1 MKRRRLA
8 TVTALVTLVVIA
20 AACTGKSSTSNDGG
34 GSGPI
39 TLTLWHGYGKVE
51 TNNGQVNY
59 EAKSLNDLIA
69 TFNATHTNIQVNPVF
84 IGSNDNALEKLT
96 VALQGGKQ
104 PDITYQYGTS
114 LPQIATAPGVMD
126 LTGRVTD
133 PAFQWNDFVEGARAA
148 SQVDGHVY
156 AIPALIDDLAIV
168 YNKDLFDAA
177 GLDYPTADW
186 TWDDFRAAAQ
196 ALTDPATKQFGFAY
210 PIDASED
217 TVWHYDAMLWGAG
230 GDILNSD
237 NTQAAFNSDAGVQAL
252 TTLRDMAVTD
262 QSIYLDQKN
271 TGKID
276 DLFNSGNIGM
286 LITGP
291 WALSGYPSV
300 NYDVQI
306 MPAYPGG
313 THASIAGPDMW
324 VMFDN
329 GDGRGDAAWEFMT
342 WLTASEQ
349 VKADSLVS
357 GHLPIRRSVVDAP
370 GFVDRFDATF
380 PGEGLFAQNLTNV
393 TKARPVLQAY
403 DQISRIMGEA
413 IVRVMLGQGEP
424 KTALDDAAQQV
435 NAILAGQG

>member
-8 TVTALVTLVVIA
+8 MVAAVLTFAVIA
-20 AACTGKSSTSNDGG
+20 AACTGKSSTSGG
-34 GSGPI
+34 AGPI

-51 TNNGQVNY
+51 TNNGQINY
-59 EAKSLNDLIA
+59 EAKSLNDLVA
-69 TFNATHTNIQVNPVF
+69 KFNATHTDIQVNPVF

-96 VALQGGKQ
+96 VALQGGQQ

-126 LTGRVTD
+126 LTQRVTD
-133 PAFQWNDFVEGARAA
+133 PAFKWNDFVQGARAA
-148 SQVDGHVY
+148 SQVGGKVY
-156 AIPALIDDLAIV
+156 GIPALIDNLAIV

-177 GLDYPTADW
+177 GLSYPTADW
-186 TWDDFRAAAQ
+186 TWDDFRAAAK
-196 ALTDPATKQFGFAY
+196 ALTDPAKKQFGFAF
-210 PIDASED
+210 PVDGSED

-230 GDILNSD
+230 GDILNSG
-237 NTQAAFNSDAGVQAL
+237 NTQAAFNSAAGVQAL

-262 QSIYLDQKN
+262 QSVYLDQQN

-291 WALSGYPSV
+291 WALSAYTSV

-329 GDGRGDAAWEFMT
+329 GNGRGDAAWTFMK
-342 WLTASEQ
+342 WFTAAAQ

-357 GHLPIRRSVVDAP
+357 SHLPIRQSVVDAP
-370 GFVDRFDATF
+370 GFVPQFDAKF
-380 PGEGLFAQNLTNV
+380 PGEGIFAQNLANV
-393 TKARPVLQAY
+393 TKARPVLQTY
-403 DQISRIMGEA
+403 DQISRIMGES
-413 IVRVMLGQGEP
+413 IVKVMLGQGDP
-424 KTALDDAAQQV
+424 KATLDAAAQQV
-435 NAILAGQG
+435 NTILAGQG

>member
-8 TVTALVTLVVIA
+8 AVAALVTLAVIA
-20 AACTGKSSTSNDGG
+20 AACTSKSSTPNGT
-34 GSGPI
+34 GPI

-51 TNNGQVNY
+51 ANNGQVNY

-69 TFNATHTNIQVNPVF
+69 KFNATHTDIQVNPVF

-96 VALQGGKQ
+96 VALQGGEQ

-126 LTGRVTD
+126 LTDRVTA
-133 PAFQWNDFVEGARAA
+133 PAFKWNDFVEGARAA

-156 AIPALIDDLAIV
+156 GIPALIDNLAIV

-177 GLDYPTADW
+177 GLSYPTADW
-186 TWDDFRAAAQ
+186 TWDDFRAAAK

-210 PIDASED
+210 PIDGSED

-262 QSIYLDQKN
+262 RSVYLDQQN

-291 WALSGYPSV
+291 WALSAYPNA

-329 GDGRGDAAWEFMT
+329 NGHGDAAWEFLQ
-342 WLTASEQ
+342 WLTAAEQ
-349 VKADSLVS
+349 VKADSMAS
-357 GHLPIRRSVVDAP
+357 GHLPIRQSVVDAP
-370 GFVDRFDATF
+370 GFVDQFDGKF
-380 PGEGLFAQNLTNV
+380 PGEGLFAQNLANV
-393 TKARPVLQAY
+393 TKARPVLQTY
-403 DQISRIMGEA
+403 DQISRIMGES
-413 IVRVMLGQGEP
+413 IVKVMLGQSDP
-424 KTALDDAAQQV
+424 KAALDDAAQQV

>member
-8 TVTALVTLVVIA
+8 TVAALVTFAVIA
-20 AACTGKSSTSNDGG
+20 AACTSKSSTTDGT
-34 GSGPI
+34 GPI

-51 TNNGQVNY
+51 TNNGQINY
-59 EAKSLNDLIA
+59 EAKSLNDLVA
-69 TFNATHTNIQVNPVF
+69 KFNATHTDIQVNPVF
-84 IGSNDNALEKLT
+84 IGSNDIALEKLT
-96 VALQGGKQ
+96 VALQGGEQ

-126 LTGRVTD
+126 LTQRVTD
-133 PAFQWNDFVEGARAA
+133 PSFKWNDFVEGARAA
-148 SQVDGHVY
+148 SQVDGKVY
-156 AIPALIDDLAIV
+156 GIPALIDNLAIV

-177 GLDYPTADW
+177 GLSYPTADW
-186 TWDDFRAAAQ
+186 TWDDFRAAAK
-196 ALTDPATKQFGFAY
+196 ALTDPAKKQFGFAY
-210 PIDASED
+210 PVDGSED

-262 QSIYLDQKN
+262 QSVYLDQQN

-291 WALSGYPSV
+291 WALSAYTSV

-306 MPAYPGG
+306 MPAYPAG

-329 GDGRGDAAWEFMT
+329 NGHGDAAWEFMQ
-342 WLTASEQ
+342 WLTAAEQ
-349 VKADSLVS
+349 VKADSMES
-357 GHLPIRRSVVDAP
+357 GHLPIRQSVVDAP
-370 GFVDRFDATF
+370 GFVDQFDGKF
-380 PGEGLFAQNLTNV
+380 PGEGLFAQNLANV
-393 TKARPVLQAY
+393 TKARPVLQTY
-403 DQISRIMGEA
+403 DQISRIMGES
-413 IVRVMLGQGEP
+413 IVKVMLGQSDP
-424 KTALDDAAQQV
+424 KAALDDAAQQV